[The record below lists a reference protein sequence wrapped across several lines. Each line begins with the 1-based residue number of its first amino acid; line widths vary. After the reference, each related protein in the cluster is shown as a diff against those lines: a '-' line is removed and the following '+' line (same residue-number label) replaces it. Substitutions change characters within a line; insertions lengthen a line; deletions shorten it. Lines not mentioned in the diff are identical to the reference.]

1 LQILLLLIV
10 VPMVEIWLLLQIGD
24 EIGGLTT
31 FGLVIATALLGV
43 VLLRQQG
50 LMTLQRLRSAAQ
62 SGAVAELP
70 LALLEGVV
78 LLICG
83 VLLLTPGFVTDT
95 IGLLLLLPPL
105 RRALILGLLQRALQR
120 RSTRSAGAARSAQQR
135 PPSRPQTLE
144 GEYRRDDD

>member
-1 LQILLLLIV
+1 MQILLLLIV

-78 LLICG
+78 LLISG

-105 RRALILGLLQRALQR
+105 RRALILGLLQRALKR
-120 RSTRSAGAARSAQQR
+120 RSTRPASASRTSHQR

-144 GEYRRDDD
+144 GEFRRDDD